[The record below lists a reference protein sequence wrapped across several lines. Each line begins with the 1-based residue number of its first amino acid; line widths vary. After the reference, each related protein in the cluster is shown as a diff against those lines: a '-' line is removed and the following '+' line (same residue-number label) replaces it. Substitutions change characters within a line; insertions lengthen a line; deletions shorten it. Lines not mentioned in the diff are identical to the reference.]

1 MLTQEVRGRQTV
13 TEMELER
20 IGPLYASLDSGQ
32 FGARRGRFRQ
42 GYAEAVTKLRRLL
55 EQYKEHGR
63 KQEVLNVGQ
72 DPLRLAQPAVPSFRV
87 HEATAGLTRHA
98 LEGVDAQQGNMR
110 KQVECALRGQ
120 RKPATLK
127 QSPTSSW
134 EEPHQ
139 ERLKDINEQWW
150 GCAFDFSVWRLDVR

>member
-63 KQEVLNVGQ
+63 KQEVLNMGK
-72 DPLRLAQPAVPSFRV
+72 DPLGCS
-87 HEATAGLTRHA
+87 TS
-98 LEGVDAQQGNMR
+98 
-110 KQVECALRGQ
+110 CAL
-120 RKPATLK
+120 
-127 QSPTSSW
+127 TSSSEGDSW
-134 EEPHQ
+134 PDQ
-139 ERLKDINEQWW
+139 IRS
-150 GCAFDFSVWRLDVR
+150 GRS